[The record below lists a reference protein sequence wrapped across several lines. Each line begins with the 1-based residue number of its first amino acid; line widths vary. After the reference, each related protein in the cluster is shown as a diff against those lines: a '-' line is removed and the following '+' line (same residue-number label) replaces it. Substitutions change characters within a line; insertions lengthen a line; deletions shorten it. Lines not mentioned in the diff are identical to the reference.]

1 MSNENQGQGERS
13 CHRQREEDHDDQ
25 TLLMRTST
33 RKDFDG
39 ELRVARKKV
48 ADELP
53 AVRGLKS

>member
-1 MSNENQGQGERS
+1 MSNENQDQGERS
-13 CHRQREEDHDDQ
+13 GHSHREEDHDDQ

>member
-1 MSNENQGQGERS
+1 MSNDNRDQGERS
-13 CHRQREEDHDDQ
+13 GHSHREEDQ
-25 TLLMRTST
+25 PLLMRTSP

-39 ELRVARKKV
+39 DLPVARKKV